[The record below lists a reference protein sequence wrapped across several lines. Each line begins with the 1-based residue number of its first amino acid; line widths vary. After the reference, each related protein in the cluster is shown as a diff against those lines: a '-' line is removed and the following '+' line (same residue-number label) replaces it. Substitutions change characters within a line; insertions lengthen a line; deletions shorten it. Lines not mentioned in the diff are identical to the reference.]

1 MVFDIAA
8 EKSYKLSEDDI
19 GKYADFCKQHIEE
32 TYEFINQLVKGKHIF
47 LCSPLNYSPYAFGDQ
62 TNLVPIIYK
71 CEILDIKLDS
81 IAIKDDSS
89 FFNNGFDMRIKDK
102 YIMEIEK
109 LSGDQSELHIE
120 LFTDELL
127 RLKNRGSIIDYY
139 GDILSITP
147 EKAAEDLKKYFG

>member
-8 EKSYKLSEDDI
+8 EKGYKLSEDDV
-19 GKYADFCKQHIEE
+19 GRYADFCRDHIEE
-32 TYEFINQLVKGKHIF
+32 LYDFITKLLKEKHIF
-47 LCSPLNYSPYAFGDQ
+47 ICSPLNYNPYAFGDQ
-62 TNLVPIIYK
+62 NDLVPIIYK
-71 CEILDIKLDS
+71 CEILDIRFQS
-81 IAIKDDSS
+81 IAIKEDSS
-89 FFNNGFDMRIKDK
+89 FYNNGFDMRIKDR
-102 YIMEIEK
+102 YVMEIEK

-120 LFTDELL
+120 LYTDDLL